1 MSTAILALAII
12 AYVKLLDYNRGK
24 TIAELIDLTSRL
36 RRVALDELLPY
47 EKSVSRDLLEAT
59 IFGNKGTVQK

>member
-24 TIAELIDLTSRL
+24 AIAELIDLTAQL
-36 RRVALDELLPY
+36 R
-47 EKSVSRDLLEAT
+47 KHT
-59 IFGNKGTVQK
+59 Q

>member
-24 TIAELIDLTSRL
+24 TIAKLIDLTAQL
-36 RRVALDELLPY
+36 RRDA
-47 EKSVSRDLLEAT
+47 
-59 IFGNKGTVQK
+59 Q